1 MIGMLIMYYCS
12 IFDKY
17 WDDSH
22 IVDVSWYGGMMIMM
36 NMWFVMIMMLYAH
49 DEYDM
54 HKDYNVMIWGYIDM
68 WLVLCNFMI
77 YILFQCADF
86 ITYDGIS

>member
-1 MIGMLIMYYCS
+1 MNHDINTYSVLCS
-12 IFDKY
+12 IFDNN

-22 IVDVSWYGGMMIMM
+22 IDDVSWYGGMMIVM

-54 HKDYNVMIWGYIDM
+54 HRDYNVMIWGYIDM
-68 WLVLCNFMI
+68 WLVYYVI
-77 YILFQCADF
+77 SWYIFYSNMLML
-86 ITYDGIS
+86 